1 MAFTLV
7 VNPGSSSK
15 KFALYL
21 DRTLK
26 LTAYIERSADGF
38 EMCTA
43 IGGTQ
48 QKCNILDKNNY
59 KDSLDN
65 FLKHAVSEKYI
76 EDYGA
81 ITKVAVR
88 VVAPG
93 TYFQSHREVDVEYL
107 DKLTKLSTIAPLHI
121 PHLLQEIE
129 AIKKFLPAARILAIS
144 DSAFHS
150 TMPAVSRQYAI
161 GRTESER
168 YDIYRF
174 GYHGLSV
181 ASVMRRVDKVAAR
194 PVRRAIVCHIGS
206 GVSVTAVSDG
216 KSVDT
221 TMGYAPGS
229 GLVMGSRAGDI
240 DPGALL
246 VLMQAQNLKP
256 SDAQVY
262 LQTGGGMRAL
272 GGESDLRV
280 LLERRARGDAAAEAA
295 IQSFVYHIQKAIG
308 AYVAILGGVDTLIF
322 TATASERSPAL
333 RALIVKKLAGLQIT
347 IDTDKN
353 ESLVSRDGVLSV
365 AGAAVEVLVLKTNE
379 ADEILHASLGL

>member
-15 KFALYL
+15 KFALYQ
-21 DRTLK
+21 DRTVK

-43 IGGTQ
+43 VGATQ
-48 QKCNILDKNNY
+48 QKCSLLDKNDY
-59 KDSLDN
+59 KDSLNN
-65 FLKHAVSEKYI
+65 FLTLAIAEHYI
-76 EDYGA
+76 HDFSA
-81 ITKVAVR
+81 ISTVAMR

-93 TYFQSHREVDVEYL
+93 TYFQKHRVVDAEYL
-107 DKLTKLSTIAPLHI
+107 TRLNKLVTIAPLHI

-129 AIKKFLPAARILAIS
+129 AIKKFLPSARLLAIS

-150 TMPAVSRQYAI
+150 TMPEVSRRYAI
-161 GRTESER
+161 GTEESER
-168 YDIYRF
+168 FDIFRF

-181 ASVMRRVDKVAAR
+181 ASVMRRVEKITGKPAE
-194 PVRRAIVCHIGS
+194 RAVVCHIGS
-206 GVSVTAVSDG
+206 GVSVTAVAAG
-216 KSVDT
+216 KSIDT

-262 LQTGGGMRAL
+262 LQTGGGLKAL
-272 GGESDLRV
+272 ANEADLRV
-280 LLERRARGDAAAEAA
+280 LLERRARGDAAAEKA
-295 IQSFVYHIQKAIG
+295 ITSFVYHIQKAIG
-308 AYVAILGGVDTLIF
+308 SYVAVLGGLDTLIF

-333 RALIVKKLAGLQIT
+333 RALIVEKLSGLQVT
-347 IDTDKN
+347 LDTEKN
-353 ESLVSRDGVLSV
+353 EACVGRDGVLSP
-365 AGAAVEVLVLKTNE
+365 AHAEVSVVVIKTNE
-379 ADEILHASLGL
+379 ADEILHASLSL